1 MFISSNQEEILQKVK
16 ERAMVYLQISIEF
29 FRHNITHAD
38 FLTKRLGR
46 YSSDEHVTSVCEFH
60 VKKIGV
66 PRHQE
71 CPQRRLLCLSEVC
84 LLERDPQT
92 YTVVTLRP
100 LSSVFSLIRD
110 PVDAQ
115 QFCIEYADSSC
126 RSYTATNR

>member
-1 MFISSNQEEILQKVK
+1 MI
-16 ERAMVYLQISIEF
+16 YLQIPIEF
-29 FRHNITHAD
+29 FRHNITHDD
-38 FLTKRLGR
+38 FLIKRLGR
-46 YSSDEHVTSVCEFH
+46 YSSDEHVTSVCEFP
-60 VKKIGV
+60 VQKIGV

-115 QFCIEYADSSC
+115 QFCIEYTDSSC